1 MIVLGLLGKGLLRWL
16 KRLDHT
22 SFPERPVRAME
33 GMQDGSHSL
42 RSLTRE
48 AIFNNIAEFHPQ
60 KQLIYKERNCKRV

>member
-1 MIVLGLLGKGLLRWL
+1 
-16 KRLDHT
+16 
-22 SFPERPVRAME
+22 ME

-60 KQLIYKERNCKRV
+60 EQAHIQRKEIAKGYEYEEVESYRLTAAVHRI